1 MQISRSC
8 HSSTALLQ
16 PWGRKCLSPSV
27 PEHLQSRCSRNVMG
41 AGDMGLHTAPGAI
54 HAAGIQVQLQPA
66 VTEQCPCQKAGWKLT
81 VGMGIRAG
89 ENKLSFRVHYGNIH
103 FHGQFPPCL
112 GTSPVAGAC
121 KHHTGIPTKL
131 PGVPTSSTLHTAS
144 FPSAVRPDVQGI
156 LLLFWLAS
164 VFSSIVYRDGVFIM
178 NSIILVME

>member
-27 PEHLQSRCSRNVMG
+27 PEHLRSCCSRNVMG

-89 ENKLSFRVHYGNIH
+89 ENKLSFRVHYGNVH

-112 GTSPVAGAC
+112 GTSPVEPANTTQGFPPSFPASPPPPHC
-121 KHHTGIPTKL
+121 
-131 PGVPTSSTLHTAS
+131 TLHPS
-144 FPSAVRPDVQGI
+144 HPLCVQMYKESCCFSGSLLFSAV
-156 LLLFWLAS
+156 
-164 VFSSIVYRDGVFIM
+164 
-178 NSIILVME
+178 